1 MKGNKKMSSTTET
14 RTLIRALEE
23 FHKVDPDITLPSIL
37 TFLYVNERDGLSEN
51 QDYAQTAL
59 GMSSAT
65 SSRAVSHWAEYKRP
79 RVAGLNM
86 IESIPDPEDR
96 RYKIVTL
103 KRSGLE
109 FIQKVISAMNGNQGD
124 A

>member
-1 MKGNKKMSSTTET
+1 MASTSET

-23 FHKVDPDITLPSIL
+23 FHKLDPDITLPSIL
-37 TFLYVNERDGLSEN
+37 TFLYVNERDGQSEN
-51 QDYAQTAL
+51 QNYCQERL
-59 GMSSAT
+59 GMSMAT
-65 SSRAVSHWAEYKRP
+65 VSRAVSHWATFKRP
-79 RVAGLNM
+79 KVAGLDM

-109 FIQKVISAMNGNQGD
+109 FMQKVIGAMNGSKERE
-124 A
+124 

>member
-1 MKGNKKMSSTTET
+1 MTSTTQT

-37 TFLYVNERDGLSEN
+37 TFLYVNERDGQSEN
-51 QDYAQTAL
+51 QNYCQERL
-59 GMSSAT
+59 GMSMAT
-65 SSRAVSHWAEYKRP
+65 VSRAVSHWAEYKRP
-79 RVAGLNM
+79 RVEGLNM

-109 FIQKVISAMNGNQGD
+109 FIQTIIGAMNGSKER
-124 A
+124 

>member
-1 MKGNKKMSSTTET
+1 MTSTTET

-37 TFLYVNERDGLSEN
+37 TFLYVNERDGVSEN
-51 QDYAQTAL
+51 QSYCQERL
-59 GMSSAT
+59 GMSMAT
-65 SSRAVSHWAEYKRP
+65 VSRAVAHWAEYKRP
-79 RVAGLNM
+79 RVEGLNM

-103 KRSGLE
+103 KRSGLD
-109 FIQKVISAMNGNQGD
+109 FIKTIIGAMNGNKER
-124 A
+124 

>member
-1 MKGNKKMSSTTET
+1 MTSTTET

-23 FHKVDPDITLPSIL
+23 FHRLDPDITLPSIL

-51 QDYAQTAL
+51 QSYCQDRL
-59 GMSSAT
+59 GMSMAT
-65 SSRAVSHWAEYKRP
+65 VSRAVSHWAEYKRP
-79 RVAGLNM
+79 RVDGLNM

-109 FIQKVISAMNGNQGD
+109 FVQKVIGAMKHGKQEGQQVPS
-124 A
+124 

>member
-1 MKGNKKMSSTTET
+1 MTSTTET

-37 TFLYVNERDGLSEN
+37 TFLYIHERDGQGGN
-51 QDYAQTAL
+51 QDYAQQCL

-65 SSRAVSHWAEYKRP
+65 ASRAVSHWARWKRP
-79 RVAGLNM
+79 RVAGIDM

-96 RYKIVTL
+96 RYRMVTL

-109 FIQKVISAMNGNQGD
+109 FIDKVIGAMQHVSKD
-124 A
+124 